1 MQVEGVRRLLAL
13 ITGLPMDAAVWR
25 EERPQ
30 WTTDHELLATAAEVN
45 DAGFRAVFQ
54 ALGGKPKGKP
64 LQIEHPHRKPRK
76 STSGS
81 ESAGMKDLQ
90 REAMRGG

>member
-30 WTTDHELLATAAEVN
+30 WTTEHELLATVAEVN
-45 DAGFRAVFQ
+45 DAGFRALFA
-54 ALGGKPKGKP
+54 ALGGKANGKP
-64 LQIEHPHRKPRK
+64 LRIEHPQRATRRPAER
-76 STSGS
+76 GS
-81 ESAGMKDLQ
+81 SGMKDLQ
-90 REAMRGG
+90 QEARKGG

>member
-1 MQVEGVRRLLAL
+1 MRRILAL
-13 ITGLPMDAAVWR
+13 VHGLPMEAAVWR

-30 WTTDHELLATAAEVN
+30 WTTEHELLATAAEVS

-64 LQIEHPHRKPRK
+64 LQIEHQHRRPRK
-76 STSGS
+76 STGAG
-81 ESAGMKDLQ
+81 ESSGMKDLQ